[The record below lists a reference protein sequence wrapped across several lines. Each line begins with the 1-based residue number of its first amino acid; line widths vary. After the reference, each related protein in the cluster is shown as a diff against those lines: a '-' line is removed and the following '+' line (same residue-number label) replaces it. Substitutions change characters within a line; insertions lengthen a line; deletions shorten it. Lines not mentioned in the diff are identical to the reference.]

1 LKGETAVQ
9 YASVIRGQ
17 FCSRPNR
24 FLAVVR
30 IGGQEEIVH
39 VKNTGR
45 CRELLIPECTVYL
58 SRSDNP
64 NRKTKYDLIAVE
76 KQREGKPPLLI
87 NLDSQIPNAAAAE
100 WLETGSLF
108 SANAVFRREV
118 THGSS
123 RFDFSIMDGNIQ
135 SFLEVKGVTLEQDG
149 IALFPDA
156 PTLRGVK
163 HLQELTAC
171 QQAEIPAYL
180 LLVIQ
185 MKEIRA
191 FRPNDAMHPQF
202 GEALRRAAA
211 AGVTLLARDCIVTP
225 DSITIDAPVPIQL

>member
-1 LKGETAVQ
+1 MQ

-76 KQREGKPPLLI
+76 KQREGKLPLLI

>member
-1 LKGETAVQ
+1 MQ

-225 DSITIDAPVPIQL
+225 DSITIDAPGPIQL

>member
-1 LKGETAVQ
+1 MQ

-87 NLDSQIPNAAAAE
+87 NLDSQIPNVAAAE

-202 GEALRRAAA
+202 GEALRQAAA

>member
-1 LKGETAVQ
+1 MQ

-64 NRKTKYDLIAVE
+64 NRKTKYDLIAME

-191 FRPNDAMHPQF
+191 FRPNNAMHPQF

>member
-1 LKGETAVQ
+1 MQ
-9 YASVIRGQ
+9 YTSVIRGQ

-100 WLETGSLF
+100 WLETDSLF

>member
-1 LKGETAVQ
+1 MQ

-17 FCSRPNR
+17 FCNRPNR

-58 SRSDNP
+58 SRSANP

-123 RFDFSIMDGNIQ
+123 RFDFSIIDGNIQ

>member
-1 LKGETAVQ
+1 MQ

-163 HLQELTAC
+163 HLLELTAC

>member
-1 LKGETAVQ
+1 MQ

-180 LLVIQ
+180 MLVIQ
-185 MKEIRA
+185 MKGIRA

>member
-1 LKGETAVQ
+1 MQ

-225 DSITIDAPVPIQL
+225 DSITIDAPVPSQL

>member
-1 LKGETAVQ
+1 MQ

-123 RFDFSIMDGNIQ
+123 RFDFSIIDGNIQ

>member
-1 LKGETAVQ
+1 MQ

-191 FRPNDAMHPQF
+191 CRPNNAMHPQF

>member
-1 LKGETAVQ
+1 MQ

-191 FRPNDAMHPQF
+191 FRPNTAMHPQF

>member
-1 LKGETAVQ
+1 MQ

-202 GEALRRAAA
+202 GEAFRRAAA

>member
-1 LKGETAVQ
+1 MQ

-30 IGGQEEIVH
+30 IDGQEEIVH

-185 MKEIRA
+185 MKEIRE

>member
-1 LKGETAVQ
+1 MQ

-64 NRKTKYDLIAVE
+64 NRKTKYDLIAVA

>member
-1 LKGETAVQ
+1 MQ
-9 YASVIRGQ
+9 YASIIRGQ

-191 FRPNDAMHPQF
+191 FRPNNAMHPQF

>member
-1 LKGETAVQ
+1 MQ

-123 RFDFSIMDGNIQ
+123 RFDFSIIDGNIQ
-135 SFLEVKGVTLEQDG
+135 SFLEVKGVTLELDG

>member
-1 LKGETAVQ
+1 MQ

-76 KQREGKPPLLI
+76 KQRKGKPPLLI

>member
-1 LKGETAVQ
+1 MQ

-30 IGGQEEIVH
+30 IGGQKEIVH

>member
-1 LKGETAVQ
+1 MQ

-202 GEALRRAAA
+202 GESLRRAAA

>member
-1 LKGETAVQ
+1 MQ

-118 THGSS
+118 THGNS
-123 RFDFSIMDGNIQ
+123 RFDFSIMDGDVQ

>member
-1 LKGETAVQ
+1 MQ

-45 CRELLIPECTVYL
+45 CRELLIPDCTVYL

>member
-1 LKGETAVQ
+1 MQ

-185 MKEIRA
+185 MKEIRE

>member
-1 LKGETAVQ
+1 MQ

-123 RFDFSIMDGNIQ
+123 RFDFSIIDDNIQ

>member
-1 LKGETAVQ
+1 MQ

-180 LLVIQ
+180 LLVTQ

-191 FRPNDAMHPQF
+191 FRPNNAMHPQF

>member
-1 LKGETAVQ
+1 MQ

-76 KQREGKPPLLI
+76 KQREGKPSLLI

-123 RFDFSIMDGNIQ
+123 RFDFSIIDGNIQ

>member
-1 LKGETAVQ
+1 MQ

-108 SANAVFRREV
+108 SANAAFRREV

>member
-1 LKGETAVQ
+1 MQ

-45 CRELLIPECTVYL
+45 CRELLIPQSTVNL

-123 RFDFSIMDGNIQ
+123 RFDFSIKDGNIQ

-149 IALFPDA
+149 IALFPAA

>member
-1 LKGETAVQ
+1 MQYQSVTA
-9 YASVIRGQ
+9 GT
-17 FCSRPNR
+17 FLERPNR
-24 FLAVVR
+24 FIAMVDLD
-30 IGGQEEIVH
+30 GQTERVH

-45 CRELLIPECTVYL
+45 CRELLVPGYKVYL
-58 SRSDNP
+58 AHGTNP
-64 NRKTKYDLIAVE
+64 NRKTRYDLIAVE
-76 KQREGKPPLLI
+76 KERPGKTPLLI

-191 FRPNDAMHPQF
+191 FRPNNAMHPQF

>member
-1 LKGETAVQ
+1 MQ

-225 DSITIDAPVPIQL
+225 NSITIDAPVPIQL

>member
-1 LKGETAVQ
+1 MHARGNCVRLPRQKPEDRFDDDHIQILKCARAIGKALLVARKYAHRAVHGKRGRP
-9 YASVIRGQ
+9 IRSLLH
-17 FCSRPNR
+17 FP
-24 FLAVVR
+24 AVSAR
-30 IGGQEEIVH
+30 VH
-39 VKNTGR
+39 VDAAANRTGNA
-45 CRELLIPECTVYL
+45 V
-58 SRSDNP
+58 
-64 NRKTKYDLIAVE
+64 RKFKT
-76 KQREGKPPLLI
+76 GKPEI
-87 NLDSQIPNAAAAE
+87 AREDCRFAE
-100 WLETGSLF
+100 RL
-108 SANAVFRREV
+108 A
-118 THGSS
+118 SS

-180 LLVIQ
+180 LLVMQ

>member
-1 LKGETAVQ
+1 MQ

-191 FRPNDAMHPQF
+191 FRPNNAMHPQF

>member
-1 LKGETAVQ
+1 MQ

-24 FLAVVR
+24 FLAIVR

>member
-1 LKGETAVQ
+1 MQ

-30 IGGQEEIVH
+30 IGGQEETVH

-45 CRELLIPECTVYL
+45 CRELLIPGCTVYL

-118 THGSS
+118 THGNS
-123 RFDFSIMDGNIQ
+123 RFDFSIMDGDVQ

-211 AGVTLLARDCIVTP
+211 AGVTLLARDCIVMP

>member
-1 LKGETAVQ
+1 MQ

-225 DSITIDAPVPIQL
+225 DSITIDVPVPIQL

>member
-1 LKGETAVQ
+1 MQ

-123 RFDFSIMDGNIQ
+123 RFDFSIIDGNIQ

-225 DSITIDAPVPIQL
+225 DSITIDTPVPIQL

>member
-1 LKGETAVQ
+1 MQ

-64 NRKTKYDLIAVE
+64 NRKTKYALIAVE